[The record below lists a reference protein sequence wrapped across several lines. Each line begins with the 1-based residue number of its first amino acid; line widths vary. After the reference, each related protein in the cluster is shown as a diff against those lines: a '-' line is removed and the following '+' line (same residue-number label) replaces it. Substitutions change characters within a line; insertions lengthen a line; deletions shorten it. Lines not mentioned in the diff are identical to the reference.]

1 MWCVTHG
8 PGGKIDSLCHLT
20 WILYTGF
27 FQPRKCIR
35 RRIVTCDLTSSFSLI
50 YRQELLPNEIVKIG
64 WLGLIWRFKFYTP
77 VKSLFRW
84 FFRKTTYSDNLLIH
98 PIICIPAHGNYCI
111 DWWLVILPWDAE
123 TDLSVHRD
131 GNKIFRTMYQIHR
144 SFLEVFSHRKLS
156 SWFLNIIIQIS
167 RNTHNTVCTDT
178 LTDVQISCP
187 FRYVRAF
194 NHLNS
199 IFDNITISSK
209 SMLYQSINY
218 LMIMWDFNLGSQSS

>member
-64 WLGLIWRFKFYTP
+64 WLGLIWHFKFFTP

-84 FFRKTTYSDNLLIH
+84 FFCKTTYSDNLLIH

-131 GNKIFRTMYQIHR
+131 GHKIFRTMYQIKYTGLFWR
-144 SFLEVFSHRKLS
+144 CSAKENCPAGFSISS
-156 SWFLNIIIQIS
+156 SWF
-167 RNTHNTVCTDT
+167 HAT
-178 LTDVQISCP
+178 L
-187 FRYVRAF
+187 
-194 NHLNS
+194 
-199 IFDNITISSK
+199 ITLCALI
-209 SMLYQSINY
+209 L
-218 LMIMWDFNLGSQSS
+218 